1 MKINFN
7 DKIIE
12 ISGVQECNGL
22 MKIIGLMFVRR
33 EKAKA
38 LLFDFKKSVRTAIHS
53 YFVFFPFVAIW
64 LDKENKVIEIKTIKP
79 FIPFIR
85 SKKFFYKLVEI
96 PINKKYKEI
105 IKVVVD
111 KRKI

>member
-1 MKINFN
+1 MEINLRKKKI
-7 DKIIE
+7 KIDLKT
-12 ISGVQECNGL
+12 CNYFE
-22 MKIIGLMFVRR
+22 KFSGLMFTRR

-64 LDKENKVIEIKTIKP
+64 LDKENKVIEIKIVKP
-79 FIPFIR
+79 FIPIIR
-85 SKKFFYKLVEI
+85 PKKFFYKLVEI
-96 PINKKYKEI
+96 PINKNYEEI
-105 IKVVVD
+105 IKVIVD